1 VLPLNMVDNSTSP
14 FERISGWVF
23 RHWMVRT
30 GHLFPKRGSIRV
42 LLLAPSP
49 TPSRHDTLPTSGWH
63 GSQAETGGKGQ
74 VSTSRAV
81 HRRWVLPAAMAGVRC
96 RYR

>member
-1 VLPLNMVDNSTSP
+1 MLPLNMVDNSTSP

-42 LLLAPSP
+42 LLLAHVPIAP
-49 TPSRHDTLPTSGWH
+49 
-63 GSQAETGGKGQ
+63 
-74 VSTSRAV
+74 
-81 HRRWVLPAAMAGVRC
+81 
-96 RYR
+96 